1 MNNGWTVSRSH
12 ETPYEAQCVDERDL
26 RWGEAPPRLALAPV
40 PRLFGLSASRFSAA
54 GFGVSGVRV
63 FKVFGLCDFRVSRLS
78 GFSGFT
84 VSGFKGLGF

>member
-54 GFGVSGVRV
+54 GFGVSGFRV
-63 FKVFGLCDFRVSRLS
+63 FRVLGCVISGSHGCPASGALRFRGLRA
-78 GFSGFT
+78 
-84 VSGFKGLGF
+84 